1 MILEIVRSAIYILC
15 LLTSA
20 ACAYLL
26 FQGYVRSSTRLLLW
40 SGLCFAFLAVNSLV
54 VVLDIVVLADVD
66 LQVWRHVAAL
76 LAVGT
81 LLFGLVWETD

>member
-1 MILEIVRSAIYILC
+1 MILEILQSAIYVLC

-20 ACAYLL
+20 ACAWLL
-26 FQGYVRSSTRLLLW
+26 FQGYARSSIRLLLW

-54 VVLDIVVLADVD
+54 VVVDIMVLADVD
-66 LQVWRHVAAL
+66 LQAWRHAAAL

-81 LLFGLVWETD
+81 LLFGLVWEAD

>member
-1 MILEIVRSAIYILC
+1 MDKLIYGLC
-15 LLTSA
+15 ALTSA
-20 ACAYLL
+20 ACAALL
-26 FQGYVRSSTRLLLW
+26 LRSYFGTRFRLLLW

-54 VVLDIVVLADVD
+54 VVLDIVVLADAD
-66 LQVWRHVAAL
+66 LQAWRHAATL